1 MSILNPFS
9 SVIIFPPQTAS
20 TGAVEIDFTSAAVKA
35 CMPIQGNAQVVE
47 WGVIITT
54 TFSANAT
61 DPVVK
66 LRRKPLITGSAV
78 DIHSITLG
86 SSNTKLLKYT
96 NSVDA
101 VAAGGPGTVIV
112 GPAIGGHT
120 TAISADTDLTA
131 GTVVIADTK
140 SMPAAV
146 LTVGDLLLVEVTTAA
161 TTGGKGVVFVRLEPY
176 GEPYANK
183 LVFVQYDAVP

>member
-9 SVIIFPPQTAS
+9 SVVILPPQVAG
-20 TGAVEIDFTSAAVKA
+20 TGPTEIDFTSAAVA
-35 CMPIQGNAQVVE
+35 AVYPVQGRAQIVE

-54 TFSANAT
+54 TFSVNAT
-61 DPVVK
+61 DPIVK
-66 LRRKPLITGSAV
+66 LRRKPLISGTAV

-86 SSNTKLLKYT
+86 SSNTLLRHYT

-101 VAAGGPGTVIV
+101 VAAGGPGVVTS

-120 TAISADTDLTA
+120 TALSADTGLTA

-140 SMPAAV
+140 SMPAAA
-146 LTVGDLLLVEVTTAA
+146 LTVGDLLIVEVTTGG

-176 GEPYANK
+176 GEPYANS
-183 LVFVQYDAVP
+183 LVYVQYDAIP